1 MAISKKSF
9 VNLDLQG
16 NSLVNPTIGANADM
30 TKAGSFQY
38 NSVSNRL
45 EYYNGA
51 TIETVANL
59 NDLTGAL
66 DFQGGYDASTNTP
79 DLTAPAAGAVKQ
91 GYYWVVTAA
100 GTFFTEPLA
109 IGDSL
114 FAKVD
119 DPSALTDWVIVQGN
133 VDLASETTPGITYLA
148 SSAQVAAGT
157 EDGAYAVNPLK
168 LQEKIDSLKIQGVI
182 LTSQWTYDA
191 GSGYYYHEILTP
203 TSFSYYTN
211 NSFYDIGGSE
221 TPAFGGQPIEI
232 YSQNMGYGFVV
243 ISNSSP
249 STNIGYIISQA

>member
-16 NSLVNPTIGANADM
+16 NALVNPTIGANADM

-38 NSVSNRL
+38 NSVANRL

-59 NDLTGAL
+59 NDITGAL
-66 DFQGGYDASTNTP
+66 DFQGGYDAATNTP

-100 GTFFTEPLA
+100 GTFFTETLA

-133 VDLASETTPGITYLA
+133 VDLASESTPGITYLA
-148 SSAQVAAGT
+148 TSAQVATGT
-157 EDGAYAVNPLK
+157 ETGAYAVNPAT
-168 LQEKIDSLKIQGVI
+168 LQGKINAQ
-182 LTSQWTYDA
+182 
-191 GSGYYYHEILTP
+191 
-203 TSFSYYTN
+203 SYTAAVK
-211 NSFYDIGGSE
+211 G
-221 TPAFGGQPIEI
+221 TLGGQSDWVYDSNVGCYLATVTHNLGDNINFNLNYDTTSADFQTDKNINVLYI
-232 YSQNMGYGFVV
+232 YSNIEPEWDTVV
-243 ISNSSP
+243 
-249 STNIGYIISQA
+249 NIVKTGGNL

>member
-1 MAISKKSF
+1 MGISKKSF

-16 NSLVNPTIGANADM
+16 NELVNPTIGANADM

-38 NSVSNRL
+38 NALANRL

-59 NDLTGAL
+59 NDITGVL
-66 DFQGGYDASTNTP
+66 DFQGGYDAATNTP
-79 DLTAPAAGAVKQ
+79 DLTAPAPGTVKQ

-100 GTFFTEPLA
+100 GTFFTEQLA

-148 SSAQVAAGT
+148 SAAQVATGT
-157 EDGAYAVNPLK
+157 ETGAYAVNPAT
-168 LQEKIDSLKIQGVI
+168 LQGKIDAQSFTAVIETVDWTLNAGVYEYTI
-182 LTSQWTYDA
+182 THNLGLAPCASAYVDDSSVELSIYNGANVSVVYVNNLPTDIMTVSFVR
-191 GSGYYYHEILTP
+191 SGGNL
-203 TSFSYYTN
+203 
-211 NSFYDIGGSE
+211 
-221 TPAFGGQPIEI
+221 
-232 YSQNMGYGFVV
+232 
-243 ISNSSP
+243 
-249 STNIGYIISQA
+249 